1 MEKSNNDEDLKLNK
15 IFAKE
20 LKRCRMLLEI
30 CFADDIEDKIIINKT
45 ELDEMKNKSKESK
58 ETNQSSKNNSQNN
71 NH

>member
-1 MEKSNNDEDLKLNK
+1 MDNSNNEEDLKLNK

-20 LKRCRMLLEI
+20 LKRCGMVLEI

-58 ETNQSSKNNSQNN
+58 ETNQSSKNNSQTN